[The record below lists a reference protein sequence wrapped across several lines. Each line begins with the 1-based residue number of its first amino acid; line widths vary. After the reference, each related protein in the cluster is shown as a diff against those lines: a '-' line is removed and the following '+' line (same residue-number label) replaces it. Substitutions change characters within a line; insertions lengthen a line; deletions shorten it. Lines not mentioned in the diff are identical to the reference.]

1 VTAAAAATSSAEP
14 IDVVLT
20 PMRRRHLRAVLR
32 IEEVVHP
39 RPWSLNLFLSELS
52 AGPTRVWYVAKVG
65 SHVVGYAGL
74 MLVAEDGHITN
85 VAVAPAWQGHRIG
98 RRLVHALATAA
109 RHAGARNL
117 TLEVRVGN
125 APAQRLYRAFG
136 FAPVGV
142 RKGYYQETGE
152 DALIMWAIDID
163 TPEYGRRLDELASA
177 VPGTTTIEERR

>member
-1 VTAAAAATSSAEP
+1 MTAAAALGPSAEP

-20 PMRRRHLRAVLR
+20 PMRRRHLRSVLR

-39 RPWSLNLFLSELS
+39 RPWSMGLFLSELS
-52 AGPTRVWYVAKVG
+52 YGPSRVWYVAKVR
-65 SHVVGYAGL
+65 SQVVGYAGL
-74 MLVAEDGHITN
+74 MVVEDDGHITN

-98 RRLVHALATAA
+98 RRLLHALALAA
-109 RHAGARNL
+109 LDRQVRNL

-125 APAQRLYRAFG
+125 EPAQRLYRAFG